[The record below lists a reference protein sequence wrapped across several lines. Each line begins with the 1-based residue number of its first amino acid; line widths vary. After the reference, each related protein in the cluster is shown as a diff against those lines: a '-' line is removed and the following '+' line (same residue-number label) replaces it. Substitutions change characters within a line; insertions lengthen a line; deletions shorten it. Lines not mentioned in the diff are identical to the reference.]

1 MFTFGRVALRSLL
14 TLSFY
19 LPPVGHAAEDT
30 GHSFE
35 CRAEESFLEF
45 SSEIKNPSSQKESFS
60 CFQLLEDVNPEH
72 ALVVDVRSA
81 DKFQK
86 VRIPQSINL
95 TKSELLSA
103 GALKSRSLLIVD
115 QGFSRTSLAQMC
127 AKAEAEGFRNF
138 RVLLGGLAA
147 WRASGKQLEGLPEH
161 VADLNSI
168 EPREFLAEL
177 KQNRLSILATE
188 TYSEPLEAI
197 SSPEVIVSKLDPELP
212 LDRQLISHFQRVGL
226 GNRFPIV
233 LLGADDMVQES
244 ATFFRSVFS
253 LKGSAR
259 QLSNVYQMHLAVV
272 RKRQATPERY
282 KCRG

>member
-1 MFTFGRVALRSLL
+1 MFTFGRVVLRSLL
-14 TLSFY
+14 ALSFC
-19 LPPVGHAAEDT
+19 LPSFGHADEDT
-30 GHSFE
+30 GHAFE
-35 CRAEESFLEF
+35 CKAEESYLE
-45 SSEIKNPSSQKESFS
+45 SSNEFNNPSSQKESFS
-60 CFQLLEDVNPEH
+60 CFQLLADVDPEH
-72 ALVVDVRSA
+72 VLVVDVRSA

-95 TKSELLSA
+95 TRSELLA
-103 GALKSRSLLIVD
+103 TGALQSRSLLIVD
-115 QGFSRTSLAQMC
+115 QGFSRTALARMC

-226 GNRFPIV
+226 GTQFPVV
-233 LLGADDMVQES
+233 LLGADEMVQES

-259 QLSNVYQMHLAVV
+259 QLSSVYQVHLAVV
-272 RKRQATPERY
+272 RKRRAIPERY
-282 KCRG
+282 KCGG